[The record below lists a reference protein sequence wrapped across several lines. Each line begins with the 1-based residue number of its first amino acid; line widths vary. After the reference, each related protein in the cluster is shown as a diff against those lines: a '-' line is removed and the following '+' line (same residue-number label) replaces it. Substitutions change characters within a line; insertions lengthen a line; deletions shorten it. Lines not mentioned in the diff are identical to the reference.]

1 MIIEELTRT
10 GVMEPSRLFESPYC
24 DIAPT
29 GIQSLF
35 GQSGGELTRILESLK
50 TKATEILED
59 A

>member
-1 MIIEELTRT
+1 MLIEELTRT
-10 GVMEPSRLFESPYC
+10 GVMEPSRLFELPYC

-35 GQSGGELTRILESLK
+35 GQGSADLAGILEQLK
-50 TKATEILED
+50 TRAAEILED